1 MQMPLWSN
9 PRRAKSARL
18 VRPVLMT
25 LEDRNLPGGGA
36 LDSTFGSDGQVVA
49 PLGHPYAHADAVT
62 TDLAGRV
69 LVAGTIDGTNSD
81 MLLARYL
88 DDGSLDPSFAGD
100 GIAVSPF
107 GPIVDTGYAL
117 AVDGAGRILVAG
129 GAHTGGGAE
138 DFALARF
145 LPDGSLDTS
154 FGTGGFVTT
163 DIGGAADRPQSV
175 LVDAA
180 GRIVVAGYSG
190 NSTFDFALV

>member
-36 LDSTFGSDGQVVA
+36 LDSAFGSDGRVVA

-62 TDLAGRV
+62 TDFAGRV

-88 DDGSLDPSFAGD
+88 EDGSLDPNFAEG

-117 AVDGAGRILVAG
+117 VVDG
-129 GAHTGGGAE
+129 
-138 DFALARF
+138 
-145 LPDGSLDTS
+145 
-154 FGTGGFVTT
+154 
-163 DIGGAADRPQSV
+163 
-175 LVDAA
+175 
-180 GRIVVAGYSG
+180 
-190 NSTFDFALV
+190 